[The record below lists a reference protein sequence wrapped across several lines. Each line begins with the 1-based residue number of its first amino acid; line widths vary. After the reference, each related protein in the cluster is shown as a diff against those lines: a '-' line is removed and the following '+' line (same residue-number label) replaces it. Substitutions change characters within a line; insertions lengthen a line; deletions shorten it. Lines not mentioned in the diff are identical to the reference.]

1 MSTEHLA
8 QDCRNTGRLAED
20 AEQWLGDEANAGAV
34 GRERAD
40 LIRYVRKAAN
50 RAERLARAAARPMC
64 AGVFGPSQA
73 GKSYLVEVLAR
84 PEDGALRARFDGHEP
99 VDFLAEINPIGE
111 KEATGL
117 VTRFTAGAGTTAGRT
132 PPGAPVRLRVLSEA
146 DLVKVLSNTFLH
158 DGDATKET
166 PPSPRPLPRCWR
178 A

>member
-1 MSTEHLA
+1 MSIDNLV
-8 QDCRNTGRLAED
+8 QDCRATGRLAEE
-20 AEQWLGDEANAGAV
+20 AERWLGDEANAATV

-40 LIRYVRKAAN
+40 LVRYVRKAAH
-50 RAERLARAAARPMC
+50 RAERLARAAGRPMC

-84 PEDGALRARFDGHEP
+84 PEDGALRARFPGHDP

-117 VTRFTAGAGTTAGRT
+117 DALHRRDGRRDPTRRAGAPACPERD
-132 PPGAPVRLRVLSEA
+132 RSCE
-146 DLVKVLSNTFLH
+146 D
-158 DGDATKET
+158 
-166 PPSPRPLPRCWR
+166 PRQHLP